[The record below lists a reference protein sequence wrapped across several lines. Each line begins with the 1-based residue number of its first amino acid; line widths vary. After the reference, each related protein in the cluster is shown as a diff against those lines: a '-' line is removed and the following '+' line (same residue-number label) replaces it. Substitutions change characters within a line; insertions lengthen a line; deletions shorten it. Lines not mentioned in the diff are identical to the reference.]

1 MMSFS
6 PCYVLSYLHLRYADS
21 YVHLSEKSYT
31 YLCAYI
37 KRKVRMGRESER
49 ESPDPFCIVYSV

>member
-37 KRKVRMGRESER
+37 KRRVRRVRESER
-49 ESPDPFCIVYSV
+49 ESPDPLCIV